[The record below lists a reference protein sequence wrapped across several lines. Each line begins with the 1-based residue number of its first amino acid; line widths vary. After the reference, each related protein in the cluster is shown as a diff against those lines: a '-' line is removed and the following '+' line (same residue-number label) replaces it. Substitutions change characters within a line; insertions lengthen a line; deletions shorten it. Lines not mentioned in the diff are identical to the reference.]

1 MPPSATYHVLKD
13 EEKARYLHQLDSSLK
28 VIAQNVPLLKDKD
41 KTRAVQLLAEQDNW
55 NIQRLPQTSN
65 TTQTLAQLV
74 QRIREEYSWF
84 NDTIDLQ
91 EPRQNKGY
99 FSEIN
104 INAESGLPWQYDL
117 MELHRLK
124 REGPKML
131 GELSSYKE
139 LLRDWQTMLL
149 GDEKEVEK
157 VAKGATELQRRAMQ
171 RSFLEQLQHKEL
183 LGWESNGYSLKPSAE
198 RTLFLGGEELW
209 NISFIRYSL
218 ASGMFQI
225 YVMDVWQDIR
235 EPQIKLV
242 DGKGVVSSA
251 LEGALKFGEDNAAW
265 YIIKEIDEK
274 FKSIHPVHVSRALV
288 GPFESKYL
296 TKPERIEPLQ
306 ITQEL
311 LQKDPLMGLFRF
323 SWQYAYAPNH
333 EVNKQG
339 ELQQKIYRE
348 DWRQEVIVGSAR
360 YAGRI
365 AESVQGT
372 DVHVWQR

>member
-1 MPPSATYHVLKD
+1 MPPSANYHVLKD

-28 VIAQNVPLLKDKD
+28 VITQNLALLKDKD

-55 NIQRLPQTSN
+55 DLQRLPKTSK
-65 TTQTLAQLV
+65 TTDTLAQLV

-84 NDTIDLQ
+84 NDTIYSQ
-91 EPRQNKGY
+91 EPRRNKGY
-99 FSEIN
+99 FDEIN
-104 INAESGLPWQYDL
+104 VNAESGLPWQYDL
-117 MELHRLK
+117 IELHRLK
-124 REGPKML
+124 REAPKML
-131 GELSSYKE
+131 MELSSYQE
-139 LLRDWQTMLL
+139 LLRDWQSMLL
-149 GDEKEVEK
+149 SDDVELDQVPMK
-157 VAKGATELQRRAMQ
+157 AKGLQRRAMQ
-171 RSFLEQLQHKEL
+171 RSFLEQLQDKEL

-198 RTLFLGGEELW
+198 RVLFLGGEELW
-209 NISFIRYSL
+209 NVSFIRYSL

-225 YVMDVWQDIR
+225 YAMDLWQDIR

-265 YIIKEIDEK
+265 YIIKELDEK
-274 FKSIHPVHVSRALV
+274 FKSIHPVHVSRALL

-296 TKPERIEPLQ
+296 TKPNRIEPLQ
-306 ITQEL
+306 ITSEL
-311 LQKDPLMGLFRF
+311 LQKDPVAALFRF

-333 EVNKQG
+333 EINKEG
-339 ELQQKIYRE
+339 ELQQKLYRE

-365 AESVQGT
+365 ADSLQGT